1 VEEIV
6 VISPYFDAELSAP
19 AQMQR
24 LFQPHGWRI
33 YTQDAVRAFP
43 QAAAQKLFGPM
54 GNAFHLAELDL
65 EKGRRL
71 HAKTLLLRTRQGA
84 WLMTGSANA
93 TAPALLTP
101 AHRGNTELVVVRYE
115 PSPSYFDDWLQDL
128 TQQAHP
134 VSLADLL
141 PPEIQEDEPAPSS
154 PPTISIRASLEKD
167 SLCVQVID
175 PPSEAPVPLIRLH
188 QGDRIATTTPSLKPN
203 TSDVWCAPVA
213 AFPGV
218 DVNAPV
224 LVELTWGDEG
234 PAGMAVLH
242 NRQNLARFSRPL
254 SRKDRPKLPP
264 GLYPESDDHALQI
277 MEMLQELL
285 ATNTEML
292 EKHRGPLAARSRRR
306 EETLA
311 LDEDDYDPEDYFVDE
326 VVRTPIDAESGS
338 SIYSN
343 YHDRLSYEDILRALR
358 SAFNPLT
365 DATIIKTPEARADL
379 KIQLAE
385 MASSPQEQPTHKD
398 DAAIQE
404 RSKTRLRSGLSRMIA
419 DFQRS
424 KDDPA
429 YHEAIT
435 SAYALELFVIL
446 MDFLTVVWR
455 EGMID
460 GVFFTFQTQ
469 LLLKTFWGDLNE
481 SGLWTTIQDCLP
493 EEAKQSLYQ
502 RWQVVQRTWITM
514 YVVANLLD
522 SDKERYRL
530 ASWMRYFARIG
541 ASPDVLSELSDS
553 EWASWWKKRVPEKWE
568 LKSSH
573 QVIAFL
579 RDQAQHYDEAALLD
593 EIALWP
599 NTQAF
604 VTEETINYVEVPALR
619 ISTPM
624 NAPGDFDRFLGAFLI
639 FLLWPRPKNR
649 AWAEFKNTNPPLTS
663 DDTLSIRIFYY
674 GDENQFWIARETS
687 SGGFDFLIEMEDIT
701 PQQLV
706 KMRNRGELKI
716 KELPI

>member
-1 VEEIV
+1 MKLLKAIKEFPADNAVILTYNLDLLFFEYLLFEPWYAAGYRNILVMADPGQYAAALDDLSELRYVGQRYVVSSGRTSPRGAFHPKLILLTSQERGALFLASANLTRSGYAVNWEVATQFEFNAKKPDATRWRACRWGYETIRAIASRSGDALVQERMERLWQTTPWLWEAPAAAETGEERVWWLENLETSLLTQLHQHYQALDAAPVEEIV
-6 VISPYFDAELSAP
+6 VISPYFDAELSAL

-54 GNAFHLAELDL
+54 GNAFQLAELDL

-93 TAPALLTP
+93 TAPALLAP

-128 TQQAHP
+128 TQQAYP
-134 VSLADLL
+134 VSLDDLL
-141 PPEIQEDEPAPSS
+141 PPDEIQEAEPVPSS

-175 PPSEAPVPLIRLH
+175 PPSESPVPAIRLH

-218 DVNAPV
+218 DVNTPV

-277 MEMLQELL
+277 MAMLQELL

-292 EKHRGPLAARSRRR
+292 KKHRGPLAARSRRR

-343 YHDRLSYEDILRALR
+343 YHDRLSYEEILSALRA
-358 SAFNPLT
+358 AFKPLVAGDQENAST
-365 DATIIKTPEARADL
+365 VRIEEDDGTADAIS
-379 KIQLAE
+379 
-385 MASSPQEQPTHKD
+385 MSSPED
-398 DAAIQE
+398 
-404 RSKTRLRSGLSRMIA
+404 L
-419 DFQRS
+419 
-424 KDDPA
+424 
-429 YHEAIT
+429 
-435 SAYALELFVIL
+435 
-446 MDFLTVVWR
+446 
-455 EGMID
+455 ID
-460 GVFFTFQTQ
+460 
-469 LLLKTFWGDLNE
+469 
-481 SGLWTTIQDCLP
+481 
-493 EEAKQSLYQ
+493 
-502 RWQVVQRTWITM
+502 
-514 YVVANLLD
+514 
-522 SDKERYRL
+522 
-530 ASWMRYFARIG
+530 
-541 ASPDVLSELSDS
+541 
-553 EWASWWKKRVPEKWE
+553 
-568 LKSSH
+568 
-573 QVIAFL
+573 
-579 RDQAQHYDEAALLD
+579 
-593 EIALWP
+593 
-599 NTQAF
+599 
-604 VTEETINYVEVPALR
+604 
-619 ISTPM
+619 
-624 NAPGDFDRFLGAFLI
+624 
-639 FLLWPRPKNR
+639 
-649 AWAEFKNTNPPLTS
+649 
-663 DDTLSIRIFYY
+663 
-674 GDENQFWIARETS
+674 
-687 SGGFDFLIEMEDIT
+687 
-701 PQQLV
+701 
-706 KMRNRGELKI
+706 
-716 KELPI
+716 